1 MSARPQPLLRLP
13 RSFAR
18 QAALLL
24 ALAAAF
30 LPALIPG
37 LHAGHGML
45 IPAPV
50 AQVTHSAAGHHA
62 VALGHHHV
70 HSSGHDHAM
79 GPRSEPS
86 KVPTPPS
93 KRPDGG
99 MCPICRTMQQLA
111 AWTVPDGTVIA
122 APVAVVVDH
131 AVPRVGA
138 PTLPPSHTP
147 SQPRAPP
154 VAA

>member
-1 MSARPQPLLRLP
+1 MRARRQPLLRLP
-13 RSFAR
+13 RAFAR
-18 QAALLL
+18 RAALLL

-37 LHAGHGML
+37 LHAGHGM
-45 IPAPV
+45 PMPTSV
-50 AQVTHSAAGHHA
+50 AQVAHGAAEHS

-70 HSSGHDHAM
+70 HGSGHDHAM
-79 GPRSEPS
+79 GPRSEPER
-86 KVPTPPS
+86 PAPAS

-99 MCPICRTMQQLA
+99 VCPICRTMQQLA
-111 AWTVPDGTVIA
+111 AWSVPDNVVIA
-122 APVAVVVDH
+122 APVRIAVEQE
-131 AVPRVGA
+131 VPRIDA
-138 PTLPPSHTP
+138 PTRPPSHTP